1 LGYCEVTRRAH
12 LVVMARAPRLGAVK
26 RRLARDIGDLA
37 ALRFYR
43 QTLRALVRDLTRD
56 PRWRVSLAVTPDR
69 AARGKIF
76 GANTLEQGR
85 GDLGAR
91 MGRFLRARRAG
102 PVVIVGTDIPDLG
115 RDQVARAFHAL
126 KARDWVLGPSGD
138 GGYWLIGASRLRRM
152 PHDPFAGVR
161 WSSAHTRADTLAN
174 LRGARIALLEE
185 LDDIDT
191 GADLARHRR

>member
-1 LGYCEVTRRAH
+1 MGSREVSHRGH

-26 RRLARDIGDLA
+26 RRLARDIGGLA

-43 QTLRALVRDLTRD
+43 QTLRALLRDVARD
-56 PRWRVSLAVTPDR
+56 PRWRTSLAVTPDR
-69 AARGKIF
+69 AARRVIF
-76 GANTLEQGR
+76 GTNVLKQGR

-91 MGRFLRARRAG
+91 MGRFLRARHAG

-115 RDQVARAFHAL
+115 CDQVARAFHAL
-126 KARDWVLGPSGD
+126 KSHDWVLGPSGD
-138 GGYWLIGASRLRRM
+138 GGYWLIGASRLRRT
-152 PHDPFAGVR
+152 PRDPFAGVR

-174 LRGARIALLEE
+174 LRGARVAFLEE

-191 GADLARHRR
+191 GADLARYRR